1 MMKREMEDI
10 KNNVNI
16 ICRDEK
22 CNIWN
27 ENYIEWEYSRIYIG
41 NKNISEIEGIVIGKI

>member
-10 KNNVNI
+10 KNNANI
-16 ICRDEK
+16 TCRDEK

-27 ENYIEWEYSRIYIG
+27 ENYTEWEYSRIHIG
-41 NKNISEIEGIVIGKI
+41 NKNTSEIEGIAIGKI